1 VWYSHWA
8 YLKLSGIAPVLLGEF
23 GGHSVGDDAEGVWQR
38 TLVDY
43 LQANGFDYTYWS
55 WNPNSADTGGLLED
69 DWTTLDPAKMAIL
82 QAYQWP
88 LIGSPEPA
96 ADAEAIVAAYQGPT
110 LPAQTVAPAPAPV
123 QVQLNSQ
130 PASASTQAGS
140 AGGTF
145 AIGGPFDPDPAHT
158 LLGMGGPGDPD
169 PAHRAARQADEQRYL
184 DQTGTPWVG
193 AVYITGH

>member
-1 VWYSHWA
+1 V
-8 YLKLSGIAPVLLGEF
+8 
-23 GGHSVGDDAEGVWQR
+23 EGAWQR

-43 LQANGFDYTYWS
+43 LQANGFDYTYWC

-69 DWTTLDPAKMAIL
+69 DWTTLDPAKLAIL

-96 ADAEAIVAAYQGPT
+96 ADAEAIVAAFQGPT
-110 LPAQTVAPAPAPV
+110 LPAPSVAPVPAQVQPQTQSATVA
-123 QVQLNSQ
+123 
-130 PASASTQAGS
+130 
-140 AGGTF
+140 TF
-145 AIGGPFDPDPAHT
+145 AIGGPFDPDPAHAV
-158 LLGMGGPGDPD
+158 LGMGGPNDPD

-184 DQTGTPWVG
+184 DQTGTPWAR